1 MLGPRARTYALLP
14 TLDKFMVQTLQA
26 LGELLLK
33 SVPTIFFFILLNL
46 YLKRVF
52 FKPLARIL
60 EERKKATEGV
70 RELAQRAFEAADKKT
85 SEFEHALQLARA
97 EIYQEHEALRR
108 KWLAEQVEAVIKA
121 RADADHQI
129 EEARVQIAA
138 EAESAQAKLNASVDS
153 LSEHIISSVLKR
165 RAA

>member
-1 MLGPRARTYALLP
+1 M
-14 TLDKFMVQTLQA
+14 FETLQA
-26 LGELLLK
+26 LGDLLLK
-33 SVPTIFFFILLNL
+33 AVPTIVFFILLTQ

-70 RELAQRAFEAADKKT
+70 RELAQRAFEAAEKKT

-108 KWLAEQVEAVIKA
+108 KWLAEQVEAVAKA
-121 RADADHQI
+121 RAEADQKI
-129 EEARVQIAA
+129 EEARLQIAA
-138 EAESAQAKLNASVDS
+138 EAESAQSQLNASVEP
-153 LSEHIISSVLKR
+153 LSEYIISSVLKR